1 MLILC
6 KWFIKKSKYSSQ
18 MKTGLSYYWLVKLK
32 NLCWI
37 LFTHLTQLGR
47 IHIFDCQ
54 KFNSFSHMYV
64 RPSVH
69 TCLVTCQ
76 KPPPPVCIF
85 CSTSVCFGS
94 WCVRIHIPSCHE
106 GSTLERWKK
115 DSLSSS
121 AQKIKF
127 FSPVLFNLPNN
138 NSNNNPLLLAASL
151 LCSSVSMATAK
162 LTTQSGADEDSRRGC
177 RQSCSGAHLRTRRCH
192 RRAERLCVLSSL
204 CYSVF
209 LGGFDWSTFAQILQS
224 CAPSLLCSAL
234 NLLWFWECRSADWSQ
249 CESALNI
256 SSFSGQKGMS
266 PLLATTPLV
275 SL

>member
-1 MLILC
+1 MCGQVCIHA
-6 KWFIKKSKYSSQ
+6 WSHAKS
-18 MKTGLSYYWLVKLK
+18 
-32 NLCWI
+32 
-37 LFTHLTQLGR
+37 
-47 IHIFDCQ
+47 
-54 KFNSFSHMYV
+54 
-64 RPSVH
+64 PH
-69 TCLVTCQ
+69 TCVSFAVHLCVLAAD
-76 KPPPPVCIF
+76 VWGFIF
-85 CSTSVCFGS
+85 PHAMKVA
-94 WCVRIHIPSCHE
+94 H
-106 GSTLERWKK
+106 WKDEK
-115 DSLSSS
+115 KILSPHLP
-121 AQKIKF
+121 IKF
-127 FSPVLFNLPNN
+127 FSPVLFNLPNNN

-192 RRAERLCVLSSL
+192 KRAERLSVLSSL

-224 CAPSLLCSAL
+224 CAPSLLYSAL

-256 SSFSGQKGMS
+256 SSFSGQKGMP
-266 PLLATTPLV
+266 PLLAKAPLV

>member
-37 LFTHLTQLGR
+37 LFTHLTQLGH

-54 KFNSFSHMYV
+54 KFNCLSHMYV

-76 KPPPPVCIF
+76 KPPPPPVCIF

-234 NLLWFWECRSADWSQ
+234 NLLWFLR
-249 CESALNI
+249 
-256 SSFSGQKGMS
+256 
-266 PLLATTPLV
+266 V
-275 SL
+275 

>member
-1 MLILC
+1 MIH
-6 KWFIKKSKYSSQ
+6 KKKQIFIPNENR
-18 MKTGLSYYWLVKLK
+18 VKLLLISK
-32 NLCWI
+32 AEKSLLDLIYSLNSTGTHTYLWLPEI
-37 LFTHLTQLGR
+37 QLF
-47 IHIFDCQ
+47 
-54 KFNSFSHMYV
+54 FSHVCAAECAYM
-64 RPSVH
+64 PGH
-69 TCLVTCQ
+69 MP
-76 KPPPPVCIF
+76 KAPPPVCIF

-94 WCVRIHIPSCHE
+94 WCVRIHIPPCHE